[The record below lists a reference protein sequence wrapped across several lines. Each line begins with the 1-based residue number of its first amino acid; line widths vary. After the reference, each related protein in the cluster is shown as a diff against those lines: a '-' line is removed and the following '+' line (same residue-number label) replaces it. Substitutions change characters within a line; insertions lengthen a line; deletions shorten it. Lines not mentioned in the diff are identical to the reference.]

1 MQETM
6 ETKNLLAI
14 ALIKLTAHKSFD
26 KITISDIT
34 EASGFNRQT
43 FYYHF
48 KDKFELLSWIYQQD
62 AIRVC
67 KHDISLENWC
77 EYIKK
82 LLEFIYEHKTFY
94 VNTVRYDSSYFHE
107 FIFKLTSSLFY
118 RAIDS
123 LDQRQQLDQTDKVFY
138 SEFFSFGISGVMIN
152 WIKSDM
158 KESPN
163 RVASALKNLAK
174 DSEKLAYQKYQ
185 ITYTNRKGTDYE
197 TTN

>member
-6 ETKNLLAI
+6 ETKNLLAT
-14 ALIKLTAHKSFD
+14 ALIKLTAHKSFE

-34 EASGFNRQT
+34 ETSGFNRQT

-48 KDKFELLSWIYQQD
+48 KDKFELLSWVYQQD
-62 AIRVC
+62 AANIF
-67 KHDISLENWC
+67 KQDISLENWC
-77 EYIKK
+77 EYINE
-82 LLEFIYEHKTFY
+82 LLEFIYKHKTFY
-94 VNTVRYDSSYFHE
+94 VNTVRYDSTYFHD

-123 LDQRQQLDQTDKVFY
+123 LDGKQQLDNTDKVFY

-158 KESPN
+158 KEKPSK
-163 RVASALKNLAK
+163 VSSALKNLAK
-174 DSEKLAYQKYQ
+174 DSEKLAYEKYK
-185 ITYTNRKGTDYE
+185 ITYENRKGNEHE